1 MQVLNK
7 TISEQM
13 DKLTEQSK
21 KIVGLRKILLGNFD
35 VLFNLV

>member
-13 DKLTEQSK
+13 DRLREQSK
-21 KIVGLRKILLGNFD
+21 KVDDLRNILL
-35 VLFNLV
+35 LKKKHS